1 MVMTEEMMKII
12 AENRAYFATATAN
25 GVPNVVPIGN
35 IKPLNNKTVL
45 VADSYMIK
53 THANLE
59 ANPKVAF
66 VMHDAAKNPYQF
78 KGSAKIYKSGDYYE
92 QVVKWIKETAPL
104 APKPKA
110 AVVIEVEEIFSVKVG
125 DAGKKIV

>member
-1 MVMTEEMMKII
+1 MVLTEEMMKII
-12 AENRAYFATATAN
+12 AENRAYFATATAD

-35 IKPLNNKTVL
+35 IKPLDNKTVL

-66 VMHDAAKNPYQF
+66 VMHDAAKYPYQF
-78 KGSAKIYKSGDYYE
+78 KGSAKIYKTGDYYD
-92 QVVKWIKETAPL
+92 QVVSWIKETAPL

-110 AVVIEVEEIFSVKVG
+110 AIVIDVEEIFSVKVG
-125 DAGKKIV
+125 DAGKKLE